1 MRERASGGMVV
12 IFDIGSTLIEGPPYG
27 PARRLQQMLELGEDV
42 VRTLEPLL
50 FRTETEQPEQLGE
63 LISRELGIDQER
75 TRSACRE
82 LWDAQLQE
90 AYVLP
95 GALQTVAALRKAEIP
110 RAYLSNIWPPFYER
124 FRTAFAEEA
133 GAPQVLSFRSGRSK
147 PDPDFFRE
155 VLDAAGT
162 NPEDA
167 MMVGDTYVNDIL
179 PAIELGMKTAW
190 ILHRPKKEQESLRSV
205 RAGEAPRPD
214 IQLNS
219 IGELTPVRVRALFE
233 QATSFPR

>member
-1 MRERASGGMVV
+1 MLVV
-12 IFDIGSTLIEGPPYG
+12 FDIGSTLIEGPPYG
-27 PARRLQQMLELGEDV
+27 PARRLQQMLDLGDDAV
-42 VRTLEPLL
+42 SALEPLL
-50 FRTETEQPEQLGE
+50 FRTATEEPEQLGE
-63 LISRELGIDQER
+63 LVSRELGVDE
-75 TRSACRE
+75 TRARAACRE

-155 VLDAAGT
+155 VLDAAGMV
-162 NPEDA
+162 PEQA

-190 ILHRPKKEQESLRSV
+190 ILHRPKKEQESLKKV
-205 RAGEAPRPD
+205 KAGELPRPD

-219 IGELTPVRVRALFE
+219 IGELTPMRIRALFE
-233 QATSFPR
+233 QATGFPR